1 MLYAALG
8 ILEVSTTP
16 TDAMRSDIST
26 KVSLTI
32 AAAFLVLT
40 IAVLAIVA
48 TGSLG
53 FAKQQAG
60 AQQESSMRVAWDVIG
75 QRGQAFRRDGDKL
88 LVGDH
93 ALNGD
98 FEGVD
103 RVKALVGGTATV
115 FMGDTRITTNVT
127 KPDGSRAVG
136 TPLAKGKVYDAV
148 LGRGEPYRG
157 EAKILGRPF
166 FVAYDPIKDAGGQVI
181 GILYVGVPQAD
192 FFQPVYKQLGFLA
205 AACLLLGAAG
215 ATASVLM
222 TRGQLKPLSTLR
234 DAMSKLMAGDLTV
247 SLAFAGRRD
256 DIGLMADAVH
266 AFRDDAREKQDIQAQ
281 AQARDGREQADR
293 LAVQDRDARQAAAQ
307 NLVVSSLAEGLGR
320 LSDGDLTIR
329 LETPF
334 AADYEGLRA
343 DFNQTVA
350 HLQDAMGAVVDAV
363 GGLHNGAGG
372 IALEA
377 GDLSRRTEQQAASL
391 EETAAALDQ
400 ITATV
405 RRTADGARG
414 AREAVREAQAEADRS
429 RQVVGDTID
438 AINGVEASAAQ
449 VAQIIGVI
457 DEIAFQTNLL
467 ALNAGVEAARAG
479 EAGRGFAVVAQEV
492 RALAQRSADAAK
504 EIKTHIGDS
513 TRQVEAGVRLVGRT
527 GEALQKIAA
536 QVAAIDGIVS
546 EIAASAQEQAAG
558 LSEVNTAVNQM
569 DQGTQQNAAM
579 VNRSADASRQLVS
592 QADGLAGLVG
602 RFQVG
607 SPSASQRR
615 VA

>member
-1 MLYAALG
+1 
-8 ILEVSTTP
+8 
-16 TDAMRSDIST
+16 MRTDIST

-48 TGSLG
+48 SGSLG
-53 FAKQQAG
+53 FAKQQA
-60 AQQESSMRVAWDVIG
+60 ATQQESSMRVAWDVIG
-75 QRGQAFRRDGDKL
+75 LRGQVFRREGDKL

-93 ALNGD
+93 VLNGD
-98 FEGVD
+98 FDGVD

-115 FMGDTRITTNVT
+115 FMGDTRVTTNVT

-166 FVAYDPIKDAGGQVI
+166 FVAYDPIKDASGQVI
-181 GILYVGVPQAD
+181 GVLYVGVPQAD

-247 SLAFAGRRD
+247 SLPFAGRRD

-266 AFRDDAREKQDIQAQ
+266 AFRDDAREKQNIQAQ
-281 AQARDGREQADR
+281 AQARDGREQSER
-293 LAVQDRDARQAAAQ
+293 LAAQDRDAAQAAAQ
-307 NLVVSSLAEGLGR
+307 SLVVSSLAEGLGR
-320 LSDGDLTIR
+320 LSDGDLTVR
-329 LETPF
+329 LNTAF

-350 HLQDAMGAVVDAV
+350 RLQDAMGAVVDAV
-363 GGLHNGAGG
+363 GGLNAGAGG
-372 IALEA
+372 IASEA
-377 GDLSRRTEQQAASL
+377 SDLSRRTEQQAASL
-391 EETAAALDQ
+391 EETAAALDE

-558 LSEVNTAVNQM
+558 LSQVNTAVNQM

-579 VNRSADASRQLVS
+579 VNRSADASRDLVA

-607 SPSASQRR
+607 SSSAPQRR